1 MIRPMTSS
9 KFERLSPFSSHPLVH
24 QREEIA
30 EIWRTKDNGGY
41 FMTRYDRIRREI
53 SALERDIA
61 ELNSLARDE
70 KSRTLLFQL
79 QQKGEAIKRNLPVQL
94 P

>member
-1 MIRPMTSS
+1 
-9 KFERLSPFSSHPLVH
+9 
-24 QREEIA
+24 
-30 EIWRTKDNGGY
+30 
-41 FMTRYDRIRREI
+41 MTRYDRIRREI